1 MSTTSLLI
9 DLFIRNDS
17 PIGYGMPYEVI
28 DRSAEGPVKIA
39 ERPKSERSDG
49 RIPDISNYHP
59 DPRTGPP
66 VAFRLPFE
74 TLSRA
79 TSRAGERHA
88 ERGET
93 VGSWLT
99 SGGAAGVELEG
110 GAGGGTVAGGPGPR
124 GRTPRALLQP
134 VQGPRAAGP
143 RGSGDPDETWGI
155 ISPERIARISWACCI
170 LCHHCGDSQVRTYRL
185 PINATVEPLFSD
197 AL

>member
-1 MSTTSLLI
+1 M
-9 DLFIRNDS
+9 
-17 PIGYGMPYEVI
+17 
-28 DRSAEGPVKIA
+28 KIA

-66 VAFRLPFE
+66 VE

-99 SGGAAGVELEG
+99 SGGAA
-110 GAGGGTVAGGPGPR
+110 
-124 GRTPRALLQP
+124 
-134 VQGPRAAGP
+134 
-143 RGSGDPDETWGI
+143 
-155 ISPERIARISWACCI
+155 
-170 LCHHCGDSQVRTYRL
+170 
-185 PINATVEPLFSD
+185 
-197 AL
+197 